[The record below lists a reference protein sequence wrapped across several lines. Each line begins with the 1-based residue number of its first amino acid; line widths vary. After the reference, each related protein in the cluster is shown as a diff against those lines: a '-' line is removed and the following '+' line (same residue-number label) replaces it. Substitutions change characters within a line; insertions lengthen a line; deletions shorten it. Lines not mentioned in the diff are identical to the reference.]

1 MKKEESI
8 MWVNKELII
17 GFAFSYL
24 ANNIP
29 TLKERI
35 SKNKKF
41 EDELENSYQKALKK
55 WCKNDGIRKSMSIQ
69 MFRQLSNLKKYLQ
82 REEHIDEHELIEL
95 WAEELRNNQI
105 CYEFIV
111 EQKIDAVFDE
121 AHANNVILTGLD
133 RKTDEILS
141 KVVNDNVKVYQKII
155 QKYTISTECCKGT
168 KSLLY
173 ITYC

>member
-41 EDELENSYQKALKK
+41 EDELENSYQKAL
-55 WCKNDGIRKSMSIQ
+55 
-69 MFRQLSNLKKYLQ
+69 
-82 REEHIDEHELIEL
+82 
-95 WAEELRNNQI
+95 
-105 CYEFIV
+105 
-111 EQKIDAVFDE
+111 
-121 AHANNVILTGLD
+121 
-133 RKTDEILS
+133 
-141 KVVNDNVKVYQKII
+141 II
-155 QKYTISTECCKGT
+155 FS
-168 KSLLY
+168 
-173 ITYC
+173 